1 MKIVFASSNP
11 GKIQELTA
19 LFAEFNITIIP
30 QTELDVSDAAET
42 GLTFV
47 ENAILKARHAAEAT
61 GQPALADDSGL
72 AVAALGGKPGIYSA
86 RFARGSASAEN
97 NNKKLLQVMKN
108 IPESER
114 LAAFHCVLVY
124 MTHAKDPTPLI
135 CHGIWHGSILTAP
148 QGENGFGYDP
158 LFYVP
163 SQKCSA
169 AQLPLPLKNQL
180 SHRGQALR
188 QLLATLPLKV
198 ADAALIQE
206 K

>member
-11 GKIQELTA
+11 GKIHELQA
-19 LFAEFNITIIP
+19 LLAEFEITIVP
-30 QTELDVSDAAET
+30 QAELNISDAAET

-47 ENAILKARHAAEAT
+47 ENAIIKARHACAAT

-72 AVAALGGKPGIYSA
+72 AVSALGGKPGIYSA
-86 RFARGSASAEN
+86 RYARGSASAEN
-97 NNKKLLQVMKN
+97 NNKKLLQVMKD
-108 IPESER
+108 IPADER
-114 LAAFHCVLVY
+114 QAAYHCVLVY
-124 MTHAKDPTPLI
+124 MSHAKDPTPLI
-135 CHGIWHGSILTAP
+135 CHGIWHGNILTAP

-163 SQKCSA
+163 AEKCSA

-198 ADAALIQE
+198 ANAALNQE